1 MFSRMVSLYGVFKEK
16 GASARDHEEDCWSF
30 EALTPNLNPRVY
42 QTLSLS
48 KESLSKKLFL

>member
-1 MFSRMVSLYGVFKEK
+1 MVSLYGVFKEK